1 MGLKIKITK
10 KLPHFEMDVAFTCD
24 DGKVLALV
32 GPSGAGKT
40 TIIRMIAGLE
50 RPDGGTISYNE
61 EVWFDSEKR
70 ILRPPQE
77 RSLGFVFQDYTL
89 FPHLSIFKNVAFAA
103 QSKDEVVR
111 LLKLFD
117 IWHLKDR
124 KQHEISGGERQ
135 RCAICQALARR
146 PRILLL
152 DEPFSALDANT
163 RRNMRDEL
171 KGLRKQVSI
180 PIIHVT
186 HDIDEALF
194 LADDVLPMVNGKI
207 VRKWMLQFMLKER
220 TGVGTPDDDYKYGFS
235 NYHGFDRSVL
245 YDSMEIEKWRM

>member
-1 MGLKIKITK
+1 MGLRVKITK
-10 KLPHFEMDVAFTCD
+10 KLPHFELDIAFSCD
-24 DGKVLALV
+24 EKNVLALV

-40 TIIRMIAGLE
+40 TIIRMIAGLT
-50 RPDGGTISYNE
+50 RPDSGMISYND
-61 EVWFDSEKR
+61 EVWFDGAKG
-70 ILRPPQE
+70 IVRPPQE

-89 FPHLSIFKNVAFAA
+89 FPHLNVFKNVAFAA
-103 QSKDEVVR
+103 ESKDEVVR

-135 RCAICQALARR
+135 RCAICQALARK
-146 PRILLL
+146 PRVLLL

-163 RRNMRDEL
+163 RRNLRDEL
-171 KGLRKQVSI
+171 KTLRNQLSV

-194 LADDVLPMVNGKI
+194 LADDVLPILNGKI

-220 TGVGTPDDDYKYGFS
+220 NAKKRPEDDYKYGF
-235 NYHGFDRSVL
+235 NRYHEFDRSVL
-245 YDSMEIEKWRM
+245 YDSLEAEKWRM

>member
-1 MGLKIKITK
+1 MGLKVHITK
-10 KLPHFEMDVAFTCD
+10 QLPHFEVDVAFSCD
-24 DGKVLALV
+24 DRRVLALV

-40 TIIRMIAGLE
+40 TIIRMIAGLQ
-50 RPDGGTISYNE
+50 RPDGGTISYNG
-61 EVWFDSEKR
+61 EVWFDSAKG
-70 ILRPPQE
+70 IMRPPQE

-89 FPHLSIFKNVAFAA
+89 FPHLNVYKNVAFAA
-103 QSKDEVVR
+103 HSKDEVVR

-117 IWHLKDR
+117 IWHLRDR
-124 KQHEISGGERQ
+124 RQHEISGGERQ

-171 KGLRKQVSI
+171 KDLRNQVAI

-194 LADDVLPMVNGKI
+194 LADDVLPLVNGKI
-207 VRKWMLQFMLKER
+207 VRKWMLQFMLKDRNHPGGSDE
-220 TGVGTPDDDYKYGFS
+220 DFKYGFTR
-235 NYHGFDRSVL
+235 YHGFDRSVL
-245 YDSMEIEKWRM
+245 YDSMEAEKWRM